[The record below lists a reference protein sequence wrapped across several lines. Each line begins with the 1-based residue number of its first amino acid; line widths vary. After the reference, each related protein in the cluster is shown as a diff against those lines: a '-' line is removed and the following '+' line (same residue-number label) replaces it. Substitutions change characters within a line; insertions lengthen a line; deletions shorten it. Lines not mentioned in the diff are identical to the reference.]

1 MTSNLMNNI
10 ETQIRAAHVEA
21 EYLGPFQRKQVSWKL
36 FQKLEKKQM
45 SYAINKTCIN
55 AKN

>member
-21 EYLGPFQRKQVSWKL
+21 EYLRPFQRKQISWKL